1 MQAQTKEQLQD
12 SIVDLILDSVNLRHK
27 DKSQITASTPLVGE
41 GLGLDSLDILEI
53 VVAVEK
59 KYGVRVNGAEEGKTV
74 FRSVGSLT
82 DFVEARGKFD
92 A

>member
-1 MQAQTKEQLQD
+1 MNREQLQND
-12 SIVDLILDSVNLRHK
+12 VVDLILDSVNMRHK
-27 DKSQITASTPLVGE
+27 DKSQINASTPLVGD

-59 KYGVRVNGAEEGKTV
+59 KYGVRVNGAEEGKEV
-74 FRSVGSLT
+74 FRSIGSLT
-82 DFVEARGKFD
+82 HFVETKAQLP

>member
-1 MQAQTKEQLQD
+1 MEKQQLQND
-12 SIVDLILDSVNLRHK
+12 LVDLILDSVNLRHK
-27 DKSQITASTPLVGE
+27 DKSQIVSSTPLVGD

-59 KYGVRVNGAEEGKTV
+59 KYGVRVKGAEEGKEV

-82 DFVEARGKFD
+82 DFIQSQTPVSA
-92 A
+92 